1 MVTTASAVVGRGFTF
16 RRFGSTMGPGDRP
29 SGRTV
34 QGELRTRG
42 CRRQRDERGQ
52 VVVLFALLLPM
63 LLALGAL
70 VLDVGNWYVHKKH
83 LQTMVDAGAFA
94 AAPKFVGC
102 SFQFGDPA
110 AANNAIRQLALEYA
124 GDPSRDPATR
134 NRQHQEPNDVHV
146 LLNSTRYWQPGDPTS
161 GVAVAGLDFTWDIDG
176 DGGGGDPCSERSLD
190 VKATDE
196 DAPLLL
202 GVLPLLPDIKSR
214 ARVEVRQL
222 VEQSAML
229 PWAVPEVEPAAVAAL
244 FVDEDS
250 GNVIAAQQLEKRD
263 DPNLPFDE
271 WVTSG
276 LDWSTSPPTEVVSNA
291 SRVDLQFENT
301 GVVIL
306 VAKVVPFPSGG
317 TLSLTGP
324 LVDICGQEPG
334 VVSCYAGDGNQD
346 GLTFIHGWNAE
357 NGTPAVPVVRDVSV
371 LNVNCEDLSAPYFL
385 RTGDCDLGLRA
396 VLHFGTEPTF
406 DPERDAEVVF
416 HAPGCGNNG
425 CDMDYE
431 GPGVGAGETIWS
443 GFGARFA
450 DTFFGRSTFSIEVA
464 TEFPNNVDHERTFT
478 GVAHPYV
485 AEPADLQGNQA
496 PPGAGAGPVEY
507 LKLSTLD
514 AGVPDANSRATSD
527 PPLASVVVTVGLQP
541 PFQIQ
546 SPLEDPVVL
555 RVASPSGSQNQA
567 FDCDRPYNFQ
577 TEIEVGCATTYRE
590 NYGDWDNDGDMEW
603 SDLLCADYPNGAGL
617 PPDTFSPSP
626 PPDCVRVEPGDK
638 IGQFRHGIDQR
649 LKTPSCAPNNWPDAL
664 SEFPDFFTDHDFIND
679 PRYVTLVVTDYETF
693 LGSGS
698 SSAVP
703 VKYFAGFYIT
713 GWDKTGNNLPC
724 ADNEAH
730 PWYSPGYRRSL
741 DNGDVWG
748 HFINVVAFSGS
759 GKGSDDLCNFDEVG
773 TCFIG
778 LVE

>member
-1 MVTTASAVVGRGFTF
+1 LGN
-16 RRFGSTMGPGDRP
+16 
-29 SGRTV
+29 
-34 QGELRTRG
+34 RG
-42 CRRQRDERGQ
+42 CRPGARDERGQ
-52 VVVLFALLLPM
+52 VAVLFALFLPV
-63 LLALGAL
+63 LLALASV

-83 LQTMVDAGAFA
+83 LQTLVDSGAFA

-110 AANNAIRQLALEYA
+110 AANHAIRTVALEYA

-134 NRQHQEPNDVHV
+134 NRQHQAPDNVHV
-146 LLNSTRYWQPGDPTS
+146 LLNSTRYWEPGDPTS
-161 GVAVAGLDFTWDIDG
+161 GTAVMGLDFTWDIDG
-176 DGGGGDPCSERSLD
+176 NGGGGDPCSERSLD

-196 DAPLLL
+196 DVPFLL
-202 GVLPLLPDIKSR
+202 GLLPLLPDVKAR
-214 ARVEVRQL
+214 ARIEVRQL
-222 VEQSAML
+222 VAQSGML
-229 PWAVPEVEPAAVAAL
+229 PWAVPEVEPAEAAAL
-244 FVDEDS
+244 FVDEDN
-250 GNVIAAQQLEKRD
+250 GTVTAQRLEKRD

-271 WVTSG
+271 WVTPG
-276 LDWSTSPPTEVVSNA
+276 LDWSTTPPTDPLGS
-291 SRVDLQFENT
+291 SKIDLAFENT

-306 VAKVVPFPSGG
+306 TAKVNPLPSGG
-317 TLSLTGP
+317 TLSLSGT
-324 LVDICGQEPG
+324 LEQICGQEPG

-357 NGTPAVPVVRDVSV
+357 NGTPQVPVVRDVSV

-396 VLHFGTEPTF
+396 VLHFGTAPGF
-406 DPERDAEVVF
+406 DPEQDAEVVF

-425 CDMDYE
+425 CDMDFE
-431 GPGVGAGETIWS
+431 SDGSEPGETVWS

-450 DTFFGRSTFSIEVA
+450 DSFSGRSTFSIEVM
-464 TEFPNNVDHERTFT
+464 TEYPNNVDHERTFT

-496 PPGAGAGPVEY
+496 PPGAGAGPVSY
-507 LKLSTLD
+507 LKLSTAD
-514 AGVPDANSRATSD
+514 PGVFDANSRATSD
-527 PPLASVVVTVGLQP
+527 PPLASVIVTVGLRP

-567 FDCDRPYNFQ
+567 FDCDKGINFQ
-577 TEIEVGCATTYRE
+577 NEIENGCATTYRE
-590 NYGDWDNDGDMEW
+590 NYGDWDDDGDMEW
-603 SDLLCADYPNGAGL
+603 SDLFCADYPNGAGL

-626 PPDCVRVEPGDK
+626 PADCVRVETGDK
-638 IGQFRHGIDQR
+638 IGQFRHGIDLR
-649 LKTPSCAPNNWPDAL
+649 LKTPTCATNNWPDAL
-664 SEFPDFFTDHDFIND
+664 SDFPDFFTNHDFIND

-703 VKYFAGFYIT
+703 IKYFAGFYIT
-713 GWDKTGNNLPC
+713 GWDKTGSNLPC
-724 ADNEAH
+724 ADNEPH

-748 HFINVVAFSGS
+748 HFINVVAFSAAGA
-759 GKGSDDLCNFDEVG
+759 GSDDLCNFDEVG
-773 TCFIG
+773 TCIIG